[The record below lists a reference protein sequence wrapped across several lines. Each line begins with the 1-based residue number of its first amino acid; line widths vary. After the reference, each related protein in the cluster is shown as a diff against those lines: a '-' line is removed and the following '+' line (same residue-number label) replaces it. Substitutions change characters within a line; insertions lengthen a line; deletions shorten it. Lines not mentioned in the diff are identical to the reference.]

1 MSFSNMDVK
10 SEITFTFDISLQVC
24 HLEMVINPIHNEIWE
39 PRVFSTGLEKFV
51 KQFEA
56 FLSEVISK
64 DFEAHESLILRKSLS
79 EQSQTHVVDLIV
91 RHVQMD
97 KTFVDSNSLCNS
109 LGSVVAAFIISQM
122 KGF

>member
-1 MSFSNMDVK
+1 MDVK

-39 PRVFSTGLEKFV
+39 PRVFSSSLEKFI

-91 RHVQMD
+91 SHIQMN
-97 KTFVDSNSLCNS
+97 KTFVDSNGLCNS
-109 LGSVVAAFIISQM
+109 LGSIVTAFIISQM

>member
-1 MSFSNMDVK
+1 
-10 SEITFTFDISLQVC
+10 
-24 HLEMVINPIHNEIWE
+24 MVINPIHNEIWE

-79 EQSQTHVVDLIV
+79 KQSQTHVVDLIV
-91 RHVQMD
+91 RHVQMN